1 MAGLGRFLRLL
12 LWLAA
17 LVIAWARRR
26 SLMAAGSRAV
36 NRLFGPAP
44 EPAPSPQITA
54 DVPAGDADPATVAE
68 PGAVA
73 DASGAAAMP
82 SESTADDQGEESPA
96 TPASEESAAIAA
108 GLDGSAPGNGTRDCP
123 EGFPVKGNADS
134 MIYHEPGQPSY
145 AATIAEV
152 CFASAAAAEAAGFR
166 APRRGTAASPPV

>member
-17 LVIAWARRR
+17 LVMAWARRR
-26 SLMAAGSRAV
+26 SLIAVGTRAV
-36 NRLFGPAP
+36 NTLFGPVP
-44 EPAPSPQITA
+44 ELAPSSQATA
-54 DVPAGDADPATVAE
+54 DTPAGDAEPA
-68 PGAVA
+68 
-73 DASGAAAMP
+73 AAAMP
-82 SESTADDQGEESPA
+82 SETTLDDRGEESPA
-96 TPASEESAAIAA
+96 TPSSSESATIAA
-108 GLDGSAPGNGTRDCP
+108 GLDGSVPGNGTRECP

-166 APRRGTAASPPV
+166 APRRGTAASPPA